1 MSDFSRLPRLGVAG
15 RDRLEAASKRDGSAF
30 LVEGRKHVADVLA
43 RGLVPVREVWL
54 ADDLSLELVEPILV
68 AAESRRIP
76 VGVASARDLEKFADA
91 VTPQGVLAV
100 ADDPS
105 YGLPNLVRGARGP
118 LLLLDGVQD
127 PGNVGAI
134 LRVAAAFG
142 AAGVLVAEGS
152 ADPLG
157 AKALRASAGTALTI
171 PFARGSAAACRDAL
185 EQAGCPLW
193 LLEGEASDQ
202 RGVIDL
208 FEATPP
214 PGVFALAVG
223 NEGRGAS
230 APIAAAA
237 RVRVSIPIAPGVE
250 SLNAAVAVGIACA
263 FLLRPRREAATTP
276 RERAAARPS
285 GAAARVAGGPR
296 FGGQRFGAKRPDTP
310 RFDGP
315 RADAPRIDGPRVDRA
330 RTERP
335 RPELPKLGGAPRSD
349 DEPRSD
355 GPRSVAPRSEAP
367 RSGGTSGGP
376 AAGRTIGG
384 GGARPRF
391 GGAPRAAGGAGGPT
405 DGPRRPTGPRR
416 SDAGPRRPDAG
427 SRRPDAGSRRP
438 DAGPRR
444 PDAGSRRPD
453 AGPRRPNG
461 PSRPG
466 EAGGRSAGGPDAPRG
481 GPR

>member
-1 MSDFSRLPRLGVAG
+1 MSDFSRLPRLGAAG

-43 RGLVPVREVWL
+43 RGFVPVREVWL
-54 ADDLSLELVEPILV
+54 AEDLPPDVVEPILA

-76 VGVASARDLEKFADA
+76 VGVASARDLDKFADA

-118 LLLLDGVQD
+118 LLLLDAVQD

-193 LLEGEASDQ
+193 LLEGEAPGQ
-202 RGVIDL
+202 KGVVDL
-208 FEATPP
+208 FETTPP

-263 FLLRPRREAATTP
+263 WLLRPRRAEAMTP
-276 RERAAARPS
+276 RERAASRPTGS
-285 GAAARVAGGPR
+285 SVRTAGGPR
-296 FGGQRFGAKRPDTP
+296 FGGQRFGPKRPE
-310 RFDGP
+310 GP
-315 RADAPRIDGPRVDRA
+315 RSDAPRAETRRPSGPRP
-330 RTERP
+330 ERP

-355 GPRSVAPRSEAP
+355 GPRSVAPRSDAP
-367 RSGGTSGGP
+367 RSDAPRSDAPRSDAPRPDARRPDARRPDAPRPTGKSGGP
-376 AAGRTIGG
+376 AAGRTFGG
-384 GGARPRF
+384 GGARPRS
-391 GGAPRAAGGAGGPT
+391 GGGPRAGGT
-405 DGPRRPTGPRR
+405 FRPSTE
-416 SDAGPRRPDAG
+416 
-427 SRRPDAGSRRP
+427 
-438 DAGPRR
+438 
-444 PDAGSRRPD
+444 
-453 AGPRRPNG
+453 GPRRPNG
-461 PSRPG
+461 PRRPD
-466 EAGGRSAGGPDAPRG
+466 GGPAAPG
-481 GPR
+481 GGSR

>member
-1 MSDFSRLPRLGVAG
+1 MSDFSRLPRLGAAG
-15 RDRLEAASKRDGSAF
+15 RDRLDAASRRDGSAF

-54 ADDLSLELVEPILV
+54 ADDLEPILV

-91 VTPQGVLAV
+91 VTPQGVLAI

-157 AKALRASAGTALTI
+157 AKALRASAGAALSI

-193 LLEGEASDQ
+193 LLEGEAPGQ
-202 RGVIDL
+202 KGGVDL
-208 FEATPP
+208 FETTPP

-250 SLNAAVAVGIACA
+250 SLNAAVAIGLASTADAVRAPNGRRARRHAPSPPSNAADVG
-263 FLLRPRREAATTP
+263 
-276 RERAAARPS
+276 ERA
-285 GAAARVAGGPR
+285 
-296 FGGQRFGAKRPDTP
+296 PDRWSP
-310 RFDGP
+310 VVQ
-315 RADAPRIDGPRVDRA
+315 A
-330 RTERP
+330 
-335 RPELPKLGGAPRSD
+335 
-349 DEPRSD
+349 
-355 GPRSVAPRSEAP
+355 
-367 RSGGTSGGP
+367 
-376 AAGRTIGG
+376 
-384 GGARPRF
+384 
-391 GGAPRAAGGAGGPT
+391 
-405 DGPRRPTGPRR
+405 
-416 SDAGPRRPDAG
+416 SDA
-427 SRRPDAGSRRP
+427 
-438 DAGPRR
+438 
-444 PDAGSRRPD
+444 
-453 AGPRRPNG
+453 
-461 PSRPG
+461 
-466 EAGGRSAGGPDAPRG
+466 SANTTSSVMT
-481 GPR
+481 

>member
-1 MSDFSRLPRLGVAG
+1 MSDFSRLPRLGAAG
-15 RDRLEAASKRDGSAF
+15 RDRLDAAAKREGAAF

-54 ADDLSLELVEPILV
+54 AEDLAPELVEPILV
-68 AAESRRIP
+68 AAQSRRIP
-76 VGVASARDLEKFADA
+76 VGVASVRDLEKFADA

-105 YGLPNLVRGARGP
+105 CGLPNLVRGARGP

-142 AAGVLVAEGS
+142 AAGVLVGEGS

-157 AKALRASAGTALTI
+157 AKALRASAGTALLV

-193 LLEGEASDQ
+193 LLEGEAPGSP
-202 RGVIDL
+202 GVVDL

-263 FLLRPRREAATTP
+263 ILLRPRRGAATTL
-276 RERAAARPS
+276 RDRAAARPT
-285 GAAARVAGGPR
+285 GASVRTAGGPR
-296 FGGQRFGAKRPDTP
+296 FGGQRFGPRRAEEPRPTGGRP
-310 RFDGP
+310 AGRRQDGP
-315 RADAPRIDGPRVDRA
+315 RP
-330 RTERP
+330 ERP
-335 RPELPKLGGAPRSD
+335 RPELPRLGGAPRSD
-349 DEPRSD
+349 DEPQSD
-355 GPRSVAPRSEAP
+355 GPRPPASPRPAASPRPPSARPPSARSEGDRTP
-367 RSGGTSGGP
+367 DRRPNGP
-376 AAGRTIGG
+376 AGARPAGASRPEPAP

-391 GGAPRAAGGAGGPT
+391 GAGPRAGGGDAPRAS
-405 DGPRRPTGPRR
+405 DGPRRPDSSRGPRR
-416 SDAGPRRPDAG
+416 ADGGPRRDE
-427 SRRPDAGSRRP
+427 R
-438 DAGPRR
+438 GPR
-444 PDAGSRRPD
+444 A
-453 AGPRRPNG
+453 
-461 PSRPG
+461 PG
-466 EAGGRSAGGPDAPRG
+466 GGAR
-481 GPR
+481 